1 MHQLKLGLQHGV
13 FKMRFRSIKRI
24 ETTEDKD
31 TFKFVFDDEDY
42 KFLKGVIDD
51 GEWNI
56 LDQVLTR
63 EAKNFGIKLQQYDS
77 MLAPGVGAL
86 SENVLIMKYSK

>member
-56 LDQVLTR
+56 
-63 EAKNFGIKLQQYDS
+63 
-77 MLAPGVGAL
+77 
-86 SENVLIMKYSK
+86 